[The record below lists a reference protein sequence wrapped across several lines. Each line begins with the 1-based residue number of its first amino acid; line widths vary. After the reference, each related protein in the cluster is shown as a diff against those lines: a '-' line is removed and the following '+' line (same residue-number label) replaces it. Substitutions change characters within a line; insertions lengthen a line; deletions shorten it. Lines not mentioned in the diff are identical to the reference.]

1 MKNQRETLRLKYEDL
16 FNSNEEA
23 LKRMKAI
30 DIDKAK
36 TEIKGERYEF
46 EGDRDRLEE
55 DFHKIVE
62 ENIKRS
68 REAKKEAVKKRFKYN
83 INQDDEHARLLAE
96 EDISD
101 RTPILDVLIEK
112 WRFYNKF
119 KKQMLDKYIK
129 NSVAIRDAF
138 ERMIKYLGIDDFQ
151 ELPVVLEKME
161 DQMSR

>member
-1 MKNQRETLRLKYEDL
+1 MIEIDQKKIFMYF
-16 FNSNEEA
+16 FNN
-23 LKRMKAI
+23 LLNI
-30 DIDKAK
+30 Q
-36 TEIKGERYEF
+36 
-46 EGDRDRLEE
+46 
-55 DFHKIVE
+55 KIVE

-83 INQDDEHARLLAE
+83 INQDDEHARMLAE
-96 EDISD
+96 EDVSD

-138 ERMIKYLGIDDFQ
+138 ERMIK
-151 ELPVVLEKME
+151 VLYNLN
-161 DQMSR
+161 